1 MSKSVTTSA
10 TQTPLF
16 VIVEDRKFTFD
27 LANISI
33 ERTATGAQLRI
44 AGFGSDPN
52 QILDLATF
60 IQSIQ
65 VDAPVVLVQ
74 N

>member
-1 MSKSVTTSA
+1 MSKSITISA

-16 VIVEDRKFTFD
+16 VIVEDRKFSFD

-60 IQSIQ
+60 IQSIP
-65 VDAPVVLVQ
+65 VDAPAVPFAP
-74 N
+74 